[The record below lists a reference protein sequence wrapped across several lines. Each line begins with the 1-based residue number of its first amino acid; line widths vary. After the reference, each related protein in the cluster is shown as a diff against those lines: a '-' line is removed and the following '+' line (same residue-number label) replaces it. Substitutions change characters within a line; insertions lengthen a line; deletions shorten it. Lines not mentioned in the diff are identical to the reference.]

1 MKNVK
6 QANNEMNFILSKLDE
21 YNALKKHLQD
31 FMEPKLYVCTQT
43 NKHVL
48 AVYDFYAINENSDNY
63 IFAAHNSNENFN
75 IIGLYNGKERA
86 KEVYEDMLKHSITK
100 KYLIYEMP
108 KE

>member
-75 IIGLYNGKERA
+75 IIGLHKLLSLSLSHYK
-86 KEVYEDMLKHSITK
+86 DQ
-100 KYLIYEMP
+100 
-108 KE
+108 